1 MIAGNFLPGYSDI
14 KYKKR
19 ENKEKNRN
27 PPLAPGL
34 AASALG
40 FCSSLTDV
48 QSKIG
53 NTIDI
58 YRSWP

>member
-1 MIAGNFLPGYSDI
+1 MIEGDFLPGYSDI

-19 ENKEKNRN
+19 ENREKNRN
-27 PPLAPGL
+27 LPIASGL
-34 AASALG
+34 TASAPG

-58 YRSWP
+58 DRG